1 LVFVPL
7 TSTAVSKVAPTD
19 AGLASA
25 LLNVGQQVGG
35 SIGLSVLATVAA
47 TASRN
52 SFKNEVAKLPP
63 GSRQHF
69 ADLAASSTTGRPP
82 SVGALTD
89 PAAMHAYNVAAI
101 FALVAVVV
109 SAVMINVKRTD
120 VAASPAEAM
129 AAA

>member
-1 LVFVPL
+1 
-7 TSTAVSKVAPTD
+7 
-19 AGLASA
+19 
-25 LLNVGQQVGG
+25 
-35 SIGLSVLATVAA
+35 VAA

-89 PAAMHAYNVAAI
+89 PAAMHAYNVVQAHASGQGFLTAAI